1 MRLLPPICGAVLLAV
16 TACASDEPKE
26 SNTATAPAAVPGRQP
41 EQVVVTDANGMT
53 VYYFIKDGPNK
64 SLCNDE
70 CSSKYWFP
78 VRPQPGLEGDSF
90 NVIKREDGT
99 EQLAFKGRP
108 LYTYYRD
115 SEPGE
120 MKGDGQ
126 RGRWFALR
134 F

>member
-1 MRLLPPICGAVLLAV
+1 MRLLLPVCGAILLAI
-16 TACASDEPKE
+16 TGCASDEAKKPKAV
-26 SNTATAPAAVPGRQP
+26 TAAPAVPARPP
-41 EQVVVTDANGMT
+41 EQIVVTDANGMT

-64 SLCNDE
+64 SQCNDE

-78 VRPQPGLEGDSF
+78 VRPQSGLAGDSF
-90 NVIKREDGT
+90 KVIKRDDGT
-99 EQLAFKGRP
+99 EQLAFEGRP

-115 SEPGE
+115 SKPGD